1 MSSVA
6 SVSRNGRSL
15 LHRRDF
21 AGWGWCRD
29 PYRRVMRSAILLR
42 GKNGPL
48 SCFFGG
54 PGISPTPL
62 RQISR
67 GRVSGFLRRRAFAGA
82 LFWFF
87 SRDFAQICWRRPLFG
102 SSLAQGM
109 TGCSCGMHR
118 RTSRSASLC
127 VNNSNLRGR
136 PLQTVEQMAM
146 AVAASMMTPALAA
159 VLLRASVVVASS
171 SAAAV
176 PVLSALARSARAVS
190 GRDARP

>member
-1 MSSVA
+1 
-6 SVSRNGRSL
+6 
-15 LHRRDF
+15 
-21 AGWGWCRD
+21 
-29 PYRRVMRSAILLR
+29 MRSAILLR

-67 GRVSGFLRRRAFAGA
+67 GTGFRFFEAPRVCWGFL
-82 LFWFF
+82 LVF